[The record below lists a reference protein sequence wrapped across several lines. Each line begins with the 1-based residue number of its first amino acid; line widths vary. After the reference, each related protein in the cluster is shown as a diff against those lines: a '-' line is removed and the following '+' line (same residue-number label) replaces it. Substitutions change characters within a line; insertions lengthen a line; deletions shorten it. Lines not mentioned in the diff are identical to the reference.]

1 LFLYVLTSPEIL
13 QLYHNHP
20 ALKQLLSRIQENA
33 ASRLLVKGMA
43 GSQSSFVA
51 AGLFQELAKPLLI
64 IIPDREEAAY
74 FLNDLQCLLPDANVM
89 FFPASY
95 KKPYEPESADG
106 NNKLLRAEVLN
117 SINSDKRPP
126 IIVSYPEALFER
138 VVTHGNL
145 KKNTF
150 KLKRGERLSI
160 EFVHDFL
167 HEYDFDRV
175 DFVVEPGQFAIRG
188 GILDVFSYSDD
199 EPYRI
204 EFFGEEVD
212 SIRAFNPVDQL
223 STRNLEFIHIVPDI
237 QGKILRESRE
247 SFLEFIPEN
256 SLIWI
261 RETELMLQRIATEFE
276 RAETAF
282 KALEGSTAQLEPS
295 ELYCSREELSKQ
307 MLAFSILENGSGPV
321 FSKGEAIQ
329 FSGIPQP
336 SFNKN
341 FDLIT
346 KQLTANTKA
355 GMENYIFSDNARQI
369 ERIYAI
375 FEDIGKEIHFVPI
388 NHSLHEG
395 FSDPELKI
403 VCYTDHQLFD
413 RYHRF
418 KLKDGYARKEAIT
431 LKELKGLQPGDYVTH
446 VDHGVGKYAGLEKI
460 DVNGKQQ
467 EAIRLVYRDNDMLY
481 VSIHSLHRISKFT
494 GKEGTE
500 PKLNKLGSAAWANL
514 KQKTKSRVKDIA
526 RDLIKLY
533 AERRAKK
540 GFAFGKDTYLQ
551 DELEASFIYE
561 DTPDQVKATRDVKRD
576 MEKDAPMDRLVCG
589 DVGFGKTEIAV
600 RAAFKAVNDSKQVA
614 ILVPTTILALQHY
627 KTFAER
633 LSQLPCTVDYINRF
647 KSPKEQKETLERLA
661 KGEIDILIGT
671 HRIISKDV
679 KFKDLGLMIIDE
691 EQKFGV
697 SAKEKLKQIKVNV
710 DTLTLTATPIPRT
723 LHFSMMGA
731 RDLSVINTPPPNRHP
746 VQTELHTFNEELIR
760 DAVTFEVQRGGQV
773 FFVHNR
779 VQNIQE
785 VGDMIRRL
793 CPGVRVCCGH
803 GQMEPEELENVMM
816 RFIDGDYDVL
826 VATTI
831 IESGLDISNA
841 NTILINN
848 AHLFGLS
855 DLHQMRGRVGRSN
868 KKAFCYLLTT
878 PVSLLTSDARKRLK
892 AIEDFAELGSGFN
905 IAMRDLDI
913 RGAGDLLGGEQ
924 SGFISEIGFE
934 MYNKIL
940 DEAIQELKESDFKQ
954 LFHEELE
961 EKRKVWVSDCQ
972 IDTDLEILIPDAY
985 VTNITE
991 RLLLYKDLDNMETEV
1006 ELQQFEKQLTDRFGA
1021 VPKPTLELMNA
1032 IRLRWIAKDM
1042 GFEKVVL
1049 KQKTFVGYFV
1059 QNQQSSFYQSDFFA
1073 RLMQHLTRIPGKARL
1088 KERNN
1093 KLTLV
1098 MEQTGNLDQAVNA
1111 LGQLLVAT
1119 RPQEQTLN

>member
-1 LFLYVLTSPEIL
+1 MNSPEIL
-13 QLYHNHP
+13 QLFQEHP
-20 ALKQLLSRIQENA
+20 ALKNILQNLQSNA
-33 ASRLLVKGMA
+33 ASRVLLKGLA
-43 GSQSSFVA
+43 GSQASFVA
-51 AGLFQELAKPLLI
+51 ASVFNERKVPLLV

-74 FLNDLQCLLPDANVM
+74 FLNDLQYLLPDANVL
-89 FFPASY
+89 FFPASF
-95 KKPYEPESADG
+95 KKAYEPESADG
-106 NNKLLRAEVLN
+106 NNKLQRAEVLN
-117 SINSDKRPP
+117 NINTDKRPSV
-126 IIVSYPEALFER
+126 IVTYPEALFER

-150 KLKRGERLSI
+150 KLNRGEKLSI
-160 EFVHDFL
+160 DFVQDFL

-188 GILDVFSYSDD
+188 GILDVFSYSDE

-212 SIRAFNPVDQL
+212 TIRAFNPVDQL
-223 STRNLEFIHIVPDI
+223 STRNLEFINIVPDI
-237 QGKILRESRE
+237 QGKILHESRE
-247 SFLEFIPEN
+247 SFLEFISEKTMV
-256 SLIWI
+256 WI
-261 RETELMLQRIATEFE
+261 RESELCLQRIASEYE
-276 RAETAF
+276 RAELAYTTI
-282 KALEGSTAQLEPS
+282 GNSTAQLPPE
-295 ELYCSREELSKQ
+295 ELYCSRELLSKQ
-307 MLAFSILENGSGPV
+307 LLNFSIIENGSGAV
-321 FSKGEAIQ
+321 FSKKDVVT

-341 FDLIT
+341 FNLIT
-346 KQLTANTKA
+346 KQLTSNTKA
-355 GMENYIFSDNARQI
+355 GMENFIFSDNARQI

-375 FEDIGKEIHFVPI
+375 FEDIGKEIRFVPI

-403 VCYTDHQLFD
+403 ACYTDHQLFD

-431 LKELKGLQPGDYVTH
+431 LKELKGLQPGDFVTH

-614 ILVPTTILALQHY
+614 VLVPTTILALQHY

-633 LSQLPCTVDYINRF
+633 LGQLPCKVDYINRF
-647 KSPKEQKETLERLA
+647 KTAKQQKETLEKLS

-697 SAKEKLKQIKVNV
+697 AAKEKLKQIKINV

-773 FFVHNR
+773 FFVNNR
-779 VQNIQE
+779 VQNIHE
-785 VGDMIRRL
+785 VADMIRRL
-793 CPGVRVCCGH
+793 CPGVRVTVGH
-803 GQMEPEELENVMM
+803 GQMEGEELENVMM
-816 RFIDGDYDVL
+816 SFIGGEYDVL

-841 NTILINN
+841 NTIIINN

-868 KKAFCYLLTT
+868 KKAFCYLLST
-878 PVSLLTSDARKRLK
+878 PVSLLTADARKRLK

-934 MYNKIL
+934 MYHKIL
-940 DEAIQELKESDFKQ
+940 DEAIQELKESEFKQ
-954 LFHEELE
+954 EFTEELE
-961 EKRKVWVSDCQ
+961 EKRKNWVSDCQ

-991 RLLLYKDLDNMETEV
+991 RLLLYKDLDNMESEG
-1006 ELQQFEKQLTDRFGA
+1006 ELQQFEKQLIDRFGA
-1021 VPKPTLELMNA
+1021 VPKPTLELMNT

-1049 KQKTFVGYFV
+1049 KQKTFVGYFI
-1059 QNQQSSFYQSDFFA
+1059 QNQTSSFYQSEYFA
-1073 RLMQHLTRIPGKARL
+1073 RLMQHLTRIQGRARL

-1098 MEQTGNLDQAVNA
+1098 MEQISNIDQAVTA
-1111 LGQLLVAT
+1111 LGQILSST
-1119 RPQEQTLN
+1119 KPQDTLAN